1 MPGRRTPVL
10 VGPLAIGCVLA
21 GLLATLQSSP
31 ASASAVS
38 PKRSAKTTTSARGE
52 VTTRKKSATRSRKP
66 AQPAPAPVLAP
77 SVRTEA
83 WSAPTS
89 RFHTTSDYYTAMT
102 EVPAAGAA
110 DGEALRLTLPADPE
124 PGAAGSAVIASND
137 EFRYGSF
144 GTRMRTADCTGQ
156 DHPGVITGT
165 FTYSSDNTDENHN
178 GIDDNAE
185 IDIEF
190 LCAQPNVVYLSIWTD
205 YAQVGNAFRE
215 ITRAVDLR
223 TGKVLEN
230 CYLEAYGQACGP
242 ALAGEDSPASV
253 PASPTFDSA
262 TRFHTYAFDWEPDH
276 VTFTADDGAGRT
288 EVLWDY
294 RGPKDRIPSLPSAL
308 YQNVTYTAHW
318 DPLDGVAHNRPAV
331 PESADIDSTFTPT
344 TFVPRTPVPAPTA
357 PS

>member
-1 MPGRRTPVL
+1 MPGRRTPALLSPL
-10 VGPLAIGCVLA
+10 VVGVALA
-21 GLLATLQSSP
+21 GLLVALLSSP

-38 PKRSAKTTTSARGE
+38 AKRSAKTVTSTRGK
-52 VTTRKKSATRSRKP
+52 VVAHAKGRIRTRKP
-66 AQPAPAPVLAP
+66 ATSTPRTTPAPVLAP

-102 EVPAAGAA
+102 VVPAAGAA

-165 FTYSSDNTDENHN
+165 FTYSS
-178 GIDDNAE
+178 E

-190 LCAQPNVVYLSIWTD
+190 LCAQPNVVYHSIWTD

-215 ITRAVDLR
+215 ITRAVDLG